1 MAKIVVTVPAV
12 PAEEDL
18 ITASGV
24 ILDTSTSADV
34 IVFMQRVLRQTL
46 AQVYAPEQTPAAEP
60 EPTRRKRKGKD
71 ELPYVGDLAAGIPA
85 EEI

>member
-12 PAEEDL
+12 PAEEEL

-24 ILDTSTSADV
+24 ILDAATSADV
-34 IVFMQRVLRQTL
+34 IVFLQRVLRQTL

-60 EPTRRKRKGKD
+60 EPPRRKRKGKD
-71 ELPYVGDLAAGIPA
+71 DLPYVGDLAAGVPA